1 MKNAQ
6 VCTALTRGNFVSL
19 TSPEGLSR
27 NRGRAAGIRILPEV
41 CTLILLCAVATLAS
55 ASPTFKALV
64 SFNGTNGSDSAYV
77 DLVQGIDGDLYG
89 TTQFGGAYNQGTVF
103 KIDSAGNLTTLW
115 SFCKDSGCP
124 DGNRPAAGLTIVTG
138 GNLYGTTYY
147 GGAHGAG
154 TVFKI
159 TPAGALTT
167 VHSFCGQPIGS
178 NCVDGSNPDAPLLLA
193 ADGNL
198 YGTTVLGGNGGC
210 GGCHG
215 GGIAFKFSLSGVFTK
230 IHDFCTATCTDYG
243 NPSNSL
249 MQAADGNFYG
259 EIYGRYAYYAGNIF
273 RMTPAGKVT
282 LIYTFCKL
290 ANCTDG
296 VFPSGGLV
304 QGANGSLYGTT
315 AGGGQYNDGEFFE
328 ITTTGTLTV
337 QHSFANATG
346 NLGLNS
352 NSGVI
357 LGFDGNFYG
366 VTYQGGTGNCVFA
379 CGTVFSL
386 TPTGSLTTLYSLDGN
401 PDGTG
406 PWGLVQDTNG
416 TFYGTTLS
424 GGGSNAGTVYTLAD
438 GLGPFVKL
446 VTTHGKV
453 GTTVDI
459 LGQGLT
465 GTSKVAFDGVP
476 ATFNIVSG
484 TFITAVVPDKAL
496 TGKVTVTTSAGT
508 YHSSKTF
515 NVTPQ
520 FATFSPAGAIVGA
533 KVTLTGV
540 SLTQTS
546 AVTIGGKAA
555 TFTVVSD
562 TEVTAVVPA
571 GAKTGQTITIK
582 TAGGSASKGSFAV
595 DPHITSFTPASGP
608 VGTQVTITGTT
619 FTGTSKVS
627 FGGVDATSFQV
638 INDSEVKASVPT
650 GAQTG
655 PIAIT
660 TSAGTATS
668 STSFTVN

>member
-1 MKNAQ
+1 MKNVQ
-6 VCTALTRGNFVSL
+6 HRPALTHENFVSL
-19 TSPEGLSR
+19 ASQEVLSR
-27 NRGRAAGIRILPEV
+27 KRGRAARTGRLSRF
-41 CTLILLCAVATLAS
+41 CTLILLYTAATLAS
-55 ASPTFKALV
+55 ASPTFQALV
-64 SFNGTNGSDSAYV
+64 SFNGTNGSDAAYY
-77 DLVQGIDGDLYG
+77 DLVQGVDGELYG
-89 TTQFGGAYNQGTVF
+89 TTQLGGTYNQGTVF
-103 KIDSAGNLTTLW
+103 KIDSAGNLTALW
-115 SFCKDSGCP
+115 NFCQVSGCP
-124 DGNRPAAGLTIVTG
+124 DGNHPAAGLTIVTG

-159 TPAGALTT
+159 TPAGVLTT
-167 VHSFCGQPIGS
+167 VHSFCNDPIGS
-178 NCVDGSNPDAPLLLA
+178 SCIDGASPAAQLLLA

-198 YGTTVLGGNGGC
+198 YGTTVLGGTGGC
-210 GGCHG
+210 PGCHG
-215 GGIAFKFSLSGVFTK
+215 GGTAFKISLSGAFTK
-230 IHDFCTATCTDYG
+230 IHDFCTGTCTDYG
-243 NPSNSL
+243 NPSNPL

-282 LIYTFCKL
+282 LLYTFCKL
-290 ANCTDG
+290 TNCTDG

-304 QGANGSLYGTT
+304 QGANDNLYGTT

-337 QHSFANATG
+337 RHSFANATG

-357 LGFDGNFYG
+357 LGFNGNFYG
-366 VTYQGGTGNCVFA
+366 VTNRGGTGNCVFA
-379 CGTVFSL
+379 CGSVFSM
-386 TPTGSLTTLYSLDGN
+386 TPTGLLTTLYSLDGN

-424 GGGSNAGTVYTLAD
+424 GGASNIGTVYTLAD

-446 VTTHGKV
+446 VTTNGKV

-459 LGQGLT
+459 LGQDLT
-465 GTSKVAFDGVP
+465 GTSGVAFEGVP

-484 TFITAVVPDKAL
+484 TFITAVVPSKAR
-496 TGKVTVTTSAGT
+496 TGTVTVTTSAIT
-508 YHSSKTF
+508 YQSSKTF

-520 FATFSPAGAIVGA
+520 FTAINPAGAIIGA
-533 KVTLTGV
+533 TVTLTGV

-546 AVTIGGKAA
+546 GVTIGGKAA
-555 TFTVVSD
+555 TFKVVSD
-562 TEVTAVVPA
+562 TEVTAVVPP
-571 GAKTGQTITIK
+571 GAKTGQKIIIT
-582 TAGGSASKGSFAV
+582 TAGGLASKGPFAV
-595 DPHITSFTPASGP
+595 DPHITSFTPTSGP

-619 FTGTSKVS
+619 FTGTNKVS

-638 INDSEVKASVPT
+638 VNDSEVKASVST

-668 STSFTVN
+668 STNFTVN

>member
-6 VCTALTRGNFVSL
+6 VCPALAGENFVTL
-19 TSPEGLSR
+19 TSHEGLSR
-27 NRGRAAGIRILPEV
+27 NRGRAAGTRMLSIF
-41 CTLILLCAVATLAS
+41 CSLILLCSAAAIAS
-55 ASPTFKALV
+55 ASVTFKPLV
-64 SFNGTNGSDSAYV
+64 SFNGTNGSDAANF
-77 DLVQGIDGDLYG
+77 DLVQGVDGELYG
-89 TTQFGGAYNQGTVF
+89 TTQFGGTYNQGTVF

-115 SFCKDSGCP
+115 SFCQQSGCP
-124 DGNRPAAGLTIVTG
+124 DGNRPAAGLTLVTG

-159 TPAGALTT
+159 TPAGVLTT
-167 VHSFCGQPIGS
+167 VHSFCNDPIGS
-178 NCVDGSNPDAPLLLA
+178 NCIDGANPTAQLLLA

-198 YGTTVLGGNGGC
+198 YGTTVLGGTGGC
-210 GGCHG
+210 PGCHG
-215 GGIAFKFSLSGVFTK
+215 GGTAFKIGLSGTFTK
-230 IHDFCTATCTDYG
+230 IHDFCTGTCTDYG
-243 NPSNSL
+243 NPSNPL
-249 MQAADGNFYG
+249 MQASDGNFYG

-290 ANCTDG
+290 TNCTDG

-337 QHSFANATG
+337 RHSFANAAG

-366 VTYQGGTGNCVFA
+366 VTAQGGTGPCTFA
-379 CGTVFSL
+379 CGSVFSL

-416 TFYGTTLS
+416 TFYGTTLF

-446 VTTHGKV
+446 VTTNGKV

-465 GTSKVAFDGVP
+465 GTSGVVFDGVP

-484 TFITAVVPDKAL
+484 TFITAVVPQKAL
-496 TGKVTVTTSAGT
+496 TGVVTVTTTATT
-508 YHSSKTF
+508 YQSSKTF

-520 FATFSPAGAIVGA
+520 LTAFSPAGAIVGA
-533 KVTLTGV
+533 TVTLTGV

-562 TEVTAVVPA
+562 TDVTAVVPA
-571 GAKTGQTITIK
+571 GAKTGQKITIT
-582 TAGGSASKGSFAV
+582 TAGGLASKGPFAV
-595 DPHITSFTPASGP
+595 DPHITSFTPTSGP

-619 FTGTSKVS
+619 FTGTNKVS

-668 STSFTVN
+668 STNFTVN

>member
-1 MKNAQ
+1 
-6 VCTALTRGNFVSL
+6 
-19 TSPEGLSR
+19 
-27 NRGRAAGIRILPEV
+27 
-41 CTLILLCAVATLAS
+41 
-55 ASPTFKALV
+55 
-64 SFNGTNGSDSAYV
+64 
-77 DLVQGIDGDLYG
+77 
-89 TTQFGGAYNQGTVF
+89 
-103 KIDSAGNLTTLW
+103 
-115 SFCKDSGCP
+115 
-124 DGNRPAAGLTIVTG
+124 
-138 GNLYGTTYY
+138 
-147 GGAHGAG
+147 
-154 TVFKI
+154 
-159 TPAGALTT
+159 
-167 VHSFCGQPIGS
+167 
-178 NCVDGSNPDAPLLLA
+178 
-193 ADGNL
+193 
-198 YGTTVLGGNGGC
+198 
-210 GGCHG
+210 
-215 GGIAFKFSLSGVFTK
+215 
-230 IHDFCTATCTDYG
+230 
-243 NPSNSL
+243 
-249 MQAADGNFYG
+249 MQASDGNFYG

-282 LIYTFCKL
+282 LIYAFCKL
-290 ANCTDG
+290 TNCTDG

-337 QHSFANATG
+337 RHSFANAAG

-366 VTYQGGTGNCVFA
+366 VTAQGGTGNCTFA

-386 TPTGSLTTLYSLDGN
+386 TPAGSLTTLYSLDGN
-401 PDGTG
+401 RDGTG
-406 PWGLVQDTNG
+406 PWGLVQDTDG

-424 GGGSNAGTVYTLAD
+424 GGGSNAGTVYMLAD

-446 VTTHGKV
+446 VTTNGKV
-453 GTTVDI
+453 GSTVDI

-465 GTSKVAFDGVP
+465 GTSGVAFDGVP

-484 TFITAVVPDKAL
+484 TFITAVVPKKAL
-496 TGKVTVTTSAGT
+496 TGAVTVTTSATT
-508 YHSSKTF
+508 YQSSKTF

-520 FATFSPAGAIVGA
+520 FASFSPTGAIVGA
-533 KVTLTGV
+533 TVTLTGV
-540 SLTQTS
+540 SLAQTS

-571 GAKTGQTITIK
+571 GAKTGQKITIT
-582 TAGGSASKGSFAV
+582 TAGGSASKGPFAV
-595 DPHITSFTPASGP
+595 DPYITSFTPTSGP

-619 FTGTSKVS
+619 FTGTSTVS
-627 FGGVDATSFQV
+627 FGGVDATSFQI

-668 STSFTVN
+668 STDFTVN